1 MWRNSICRVKEIIEK
16 IVRKSNRE
24 EHLRNEDQEWRAYS
38 ESIRVKEK
46 ESRRN
51 QVIYTVNIDRTKSRL
66 LINDPQTQK
75 FILEVIPIIQLGA
88 IENKTAI
95 NISDQKLQKVF
106 GSRAKSSR
114 ARKDKVK
121 LKDRK

>member
-1 MWRNSICRVKEIIEK
+1 MWHNSICRAKEIIEK

-24 EHLRNEDQEWRAYS
+24 EHLRNEDQEGRTYS

-46 ESRRN
+46 ESRRK
-51 QVIYTVNIDRTKSRL
+51 VMYTVNIDRKKSRL

-95 NISDQKLQKVF
+95 NISDQKLKKVF
-106 GSRAKSSR
+106 GSRAKSR
-114 ARKDKVK
+114 ARSK
-121 LKDRK
+121 

>member
-1 MWRNSICRVKEIIEK
+1 MWCNSICRVKEIIEK

-24 EHLRNEDQEWRAYS
+24 EHLRNEDQEGRTYS

-95 NISDQKLQKVF
+95 NISDQKLKKVF
-106 GSRAKSSR
+106 GSRAKSR
-114 ARKDKVK
+114 ARAK
-121 LKDRK
+121 

>member
-1 MWRNSICRVKEIIEK
+1 MKEIIEK

-24 EHLRNEDQEWRAYS
+24 EHLRNEDQEGRTYS

-66 LINDPQTQK
+66 LINDPQTQ
-75 FILEVIPIIQLGA
+75 
-88 IENKTAI
+88 
-95 NISDQKLQKVF
+95 
-106 GSRAKSSR
+106 SSY
-114 ARKDKVK
+114 
-121 LKDRK
+121 